1 MATGSGPE
9 PKRHWLRI
17 LFVLPFIAMLWV
29 SSYNRV
35 TPELFG
41 FPFYYWYQL
50 SWVVIAAIIAGII
63 YNVEH

>member
-50 SWVVIAAIIAGII
+50 TWVVIAAIIAGII

>member
-50 SWVVIAAIIAGII
+50 AWVVIAAIIAGII